1 MVTPLKFVGDAQ
13 ALVVALRAGH
23 PGAVAAFYDEHATH
37 VQRTL
42 RSTLGVDPDLPD
54 LLQEVFIRAING
66 IADLEDV
73 ARMRGWLTS
82 IAVFT
87 ARAHLRRRARR
98 NWLGLFSPERTRPEE
113 QEPPC
118 SDARAALRLT
128 YQLLDRLPIDDR
140 MAFVLRIIDGLTLP
154 EAAEACRVSLS
165 TFKRRLNRAEKAFV
179 AEARQRPILEQWLER
194 GTRWNLQKQG

>member
-13 ALVVALRAGH
+13 ALIAALRAGH
-23 PGAVAAFYDEHATH
+23 PGAVAVFYDQHATH

-66 IADLEDV
+66 IGELEDV
-73 ARMRGWLTS
+73 ARPRGWLTS

-98 NWLGLFSPERTRPEE
+98 NWLGLFSPERTRSGE

-128 YQLLDRLPIDDR
+128 YELLDRLPIDDR
-140 MAFVLRIIDGLTLP
+140 MAFVLRIIDGMTLP

-165 TFKRRLNRAEKAFV
+165 TFKRRLARAEKAFV
-179 AEARQRPILEQWLER
+179 ADARELPLLEQWLER

>member
-1 MVTPLKFVGDAQ
+1 MVTPLKFVGDAP
-13 ALVVALRAGH
+13 ALVAALRAGH
-23 PGAVAAFYDEHATH
+23 PGAVAAFYDQHATH

-54 LLQEVFIRAING
+54 LLQEVFIRAIDG
-66 IADLEDV
+66 ISDLEEV
-73 ARMRGWLTS
+73 ERMRGWLTS

-87 ARAHLRRRARR
+87 ARAHLRRKARR
-98 NWLGLFSPERTRPEE
+98 NWLGLFSPDRTRSEE
-113 QEPPC
+113 QDPPC
-118 SDARAALRLT
+118 SDARSALRLT
-128 YQLLDRLPIDDR
+128 YELLDRLPIDDR

-165 TFKRRLNRAEKAFV
+165 TFKRRLARAEKAFV